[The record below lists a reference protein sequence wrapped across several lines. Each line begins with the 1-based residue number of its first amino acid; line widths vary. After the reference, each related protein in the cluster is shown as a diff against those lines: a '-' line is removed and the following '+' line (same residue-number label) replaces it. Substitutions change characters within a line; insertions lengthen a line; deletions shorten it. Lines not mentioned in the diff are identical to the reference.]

1 MEVRTFRLADY
12 EQATN
17 LLERALSQECFTETI
32 EAFAR
37 QLYWDSKLVLVA
49 EENEQLVGLIIGT
62 IDNGIGY
69 CYRVAVEPSRR
80 REGVG
85 SALVGEL
92 TRRFAERGI
101 ARVMVPLDVHN
112 EAAMPLYRALGFGAD
127 SFAKPA
133 KRLSILAAGK
143 A

>member
-12 EQATN
+12 EGATK
-17 LLERALSQECFTETI
+17 LLEKALSEECFAETL

-49 EENEQLVGLIIGT
+49 LEGDEIVGLVIGT
-62 IDNGIGY
+62 FDNDVGY
-69 CYRVAVEPSRR
+69 CYRLAVEESRR

-92 TRRFAERGI
+92 QRRFAERNI
-101 ARVMVPLDVHN
+101 TRVMVPLDIHN
-112 EAAMPLYRALGFGAD
+112 EAALPLYRALGFGAE
-127 SFAKPA
+127 SFAKLTRQLA
-133 KRLSILAAGK
+133 IAAGK